1 MFYAVVIQMTEPA
14 PVVIADAVSLGA
26 SSPSLAPSRNDKRER
41 KHTAQSLPPGIT
53 HNMMKKFVVYYREF
67 VNLKNG
73 KRIPREYFK
82 VESHPKLTQPWV
94 TTKSVKVPLL
104 EKLKDAN
111 DYVAK
116 LETANTDS
124 AATATTTTTTTATTT
139 TATTATT
146 TTATT
151 GENGNKQFERLR
163 VTLPKYTMLRVIR
176 DTPTETILS
185 LVYDRK
191 DTLNGFRWTCSHT
204 FSFQKYAADATAAV
218 NAAPDASDVVC
229 AALQELKTKLQE
241 KYGIE

>member
-1 MFYAVVIQMTEPA
+1 MFYAVVIQMTEPD
-14 PVVIADAVSLGA
+14 PVVVADADSLGA

-82 VESHPKLTQPWV
+82 VESHPKLTRPWV

-124 AATATTTTTTTATTT
+124 AATATTTTT
-139 TATTATT
+139 TTATT

-204 FSFQKYAADATAAV
+204 FSFQKYAAAT
-218 NAAPDASDVVC
+218 ASDVVC